1 MKKIVIAIVIIALG
15 VAAFIVSRDKETN
28 DGFNLVFRY
37 GVGAKN
43 ELNTFKQTFK
53 KDMVN
58 KPSITIKMKL
68 SDEEL
73 VGIHQKLNEVDLFNE
88 ISSYQQKLKK
98 EQEEYEEKIAK
109 WIEPWLPFT
118 EEPCSKYYIKVDVN
132 SAQKDIRWDCQV
144 RAPKVKE
151 FLQYMYRIIES
162 QEEYQ
167 KSPTP
172 KAGYL

>member
-15 VAAFIVSRDKETN
+15 IVAFIVSRDKEAN
-28 DGFNLVFRY
+28 HGFNLIFRY

-88 ISSYQQKLKK
+88 ISVYQQRIKK
-98 EQEEYEEKIAK
+98 ENAEREEKIAK
-109 WIEPWLPFT
+109 
-118 EEPCSKYYIKVDVN
+118 
-132 SAQKDIRWDCQV
+132 
-144 RAPKVKE
+144 
-151 FLQYMYRIIES
+151 
-162 QEEYQ
+162 
-167 KSPTP
+167 
-172 KAGYL
+172 

>member
-1 MKKIVIAIVIIALG
+1 MKKLVIAIVIIVLSL
-15 VAAFIVSRDKETN
+15 VAFIVSRDKETN
-28 DGFNLVFRY
+28 DGFNLIFRY

-58 KPSITIKMKL
+58 KPSITIKMQL

-73 VGIHQKLNEVDLFNE
+73 VGIHQKLDEVNLFNE
-88 ISSYQQKLKK
+88 ISAYQQKLKK
-98 EQEEYEEKIAK
+98 EKEEYEEKIAK
-109 WIEPWLPFT
+109 WIDPWLPHT
-118 EEPCSKYYIKVDVN
+118 ESHCSKYYIKINID
-132 SAQKDIRWDCQV
+132 STQKSINWDCGV
-144 RAPKVKE
+144 RTPKVNE

-172 KAGYL
+172 QAGYL

>member
-15 VAAFIVSRDKETN
+15 IVAFIVSRDKEAT
-28 DGFNLVFRY
+28 DGFNLIFRY
-37 GVGAKN
+37 GVWAKN
-43 ELNTFKQTFK
+43 ELNTFKQTFT

-58 KPSITIKMKL
+58 KRSITIKMKL

-118 EEPCSKYYIKVDVN
+118 EEPCSKYYIKVDID
-132 SAQKDIRWDCQV
+132 STKKDIQWDCRV
-144 RAPKVKE
+144 RVPKVNE
-151 FLQYMYRIIES
+151 FLQYIYQIIES

-172 KAGYL
+172 QAGYL